1 MDAEDDLN
9 ISVEKLKIL
18 DNETITRKG
27 FTFNKKTKKISA
39 IVVHTFEM
47 LLT

>member
-9 ISVEKLKIL
+9 ISVEKVKKFL

-27 FTFNKKTKKISA
+27 FTFNKKTKKR
-39 IVVHTFEM
+39 F
-47 LLT
+47 LQ